1 MVRQIYYKE
10 LAHEV
15 MEAGRFKNLQ
25 GGPVVQETREN
36 WFESHQV
43 EKASVADEIWRL
55 PDDKFLR
62 TQGRLVLCSIQAF
75 NWLNKAHPQMESNLF
90 SSSPLI

>member
-1 MVRQIYYKE
+1 MVSVRVLQINQTNERSTCISMVRQIYYKE

-36 WFESHQV
+36 
-43 EKASVADEIWRL
+43 
-55 PDDKFLR
+55 
-62 TQGRLVLCSIQAF
+62 
-75 NWLNKAHPQMESNLF
+75 
-90 SSSPLI
+90 